1 MKTAPRLR
9 QFNVRSG
16 WQPGDLGWVIGE
28 HGRYY
33 AREWQLGAGFEAKV
47 AEAMGAWMARF
58 DPAHDLFLM
67 AEDEAGP
74 LGSISLDGSG
84 PHVAAEGARLRFFIM
99 ADRARGMGLGH
110 LLMGET
116 MAFIR
121 KAGFDTTTVVT
132 VTNTKAMAAV
142 KPLPGKE
149 VAAGDLVVVLEAMKM
164 ENPVT
169 AHKDGVIT
177 GLSAEAGS
185 AITQGTVLCEIK

>member
-1 MKTAPRLR
+1 MKTAPLLR

-99 ADRARGMGLGH
+99 ADRARGLGLGR

-116 MAFIR
+116 MDFIR
-121 KAGFDTTTVVT
+121 KAGFERAFLTTFRGLDAARKLYEAEGWQLSHEEEDTSWGQ
-132 VTNTKAMAAV
+132 K
-142 KPLPGKE
+142 LFE
-149 VAAGDLVVVLEAMKM
+149 QRFEWRR
-164 ENPVT
+164 
-169 AHKDGVIT
+169 
-177 GLSAEAGS
+177 
-185 AITQGTVLCEIK
+185 